1 MYSDKLLGFV
11 NKVRLLG
18 TNFSDFRIVQKILV
32 IMSERYEASLT
43 TLENTKD
50 LSKITLVELINA
62 LQAQEQRRLI
72 KQDHV
77 TEGATTL

>member
-1 MYSDKLLGFV
+1 
-11 NKVRLLG
+11 
-18 TNFSDFRIVQKILV
+18 
-32 IMSERYEASLT
+32 MSERYEASLT

-62 LQAQEQRRLI
+62 LQ
-72 KQDHV
+72 DHV